1 VEEHNCEVAER
12 KLKFNTEQYITK
24 PSSANVHEPEAPVSQ
39 ENAEETPVSWTVTAQ
54 SSRTILGCSGSFS
67 KLGLWIRALTL
78 EIRVLDSRVAEKRGK
93 SFKGS
98 WRLMVTNSQELRCL
112 RGNGTDSK
120 PFGQFD

>member
-24 PSSANVHEPEAPVSQ
+24 PSAANVHEPEAPVSQ
-39 ENAEETPVSWTVTAQ
+39 ANAQEAPVSWTVTAQ
-54 SSRTILGCSGSFS
+54 SSRTNLGCSGSFS

-78 EIRVLDSRVAEKRGK
+78 EIRVVDSRVAEKRGN

-112 RGNGTDSK
+112 GGNRMDSK